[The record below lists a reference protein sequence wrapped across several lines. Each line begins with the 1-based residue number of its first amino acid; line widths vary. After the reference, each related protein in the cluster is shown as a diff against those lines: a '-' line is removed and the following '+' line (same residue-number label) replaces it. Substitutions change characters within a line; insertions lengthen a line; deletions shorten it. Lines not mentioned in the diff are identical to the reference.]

1 MTRSLPKVASRMRRK
16 KVIKAAKGY
25 FGRKKSTI
33 KAARQQVEKGLQY
46 AYNDRRIKKRDFRAM
61 WIARINAGCRE
72 LGFTYGRLI
81 DGMKKSN
88 ININRKILSE
98 MAIHNPAGF
107 KSVVE
112 QAKAAL
118 K

>member
-16 KVIKAAKGY
+16 KVLKRAKGY
-25 FGRKKSTI
+25 YGRKKNTI
-33 KAARQQVEKGLQY
+33 KAARQQVEKSGQY
-46 AYNDRRIKKRDFRAM
+46 AYNDRRLKKRDFRAL

-81 DGMKKSN
+81 DGLKKSG
-88 ININRKILSE
+88 IEVNRKMLAE
-98 MAIHNPAGF
+98 MAVHNPAAF
-107 KSVVE
+107 KSVVD
-112 QAKAAL
+112 QAKTAS